1 MVSAP
6 PPALAALIDFERYP
20 VHDLAGSGAV
30 LAEGCRRALVET
42 GSCLLEGFITPAGVA
57 RMAAE
62 GMRVAPQAWRTSSR
76 GTAYLAAPDESFP
89 ERHPKRRLQSTSVG
103 AVAYDLIPPGDAIRL
118 VYEWDGL
125 MDWLALAIGC
135 ERVYRYAD
143 PLGGL
148 NVAVMETGE
157 HLLWHF
163 DQTDFVVSILLQ
175 DCERGGDFEYVPHIR
190 TADAAN
196 YDRVEQLLDG
206 ARDGIVTLD
215 IEPGTMAL
223 FMGRYSIHRVT
234 PVEGTMPRLIA
245 LLGYD
250 TQPGVMSS
258 DHLKMRRYGRTAP
271 VPPPEAG
278 ANSRSGDGEGN
289 AAVS

>member
-1 MVSAP
+1 MTAAP
-6 PPALAALIDFERYP
+6 PSALAGLIDFARHP
-20 VHDLAGSGAV
+20 VHDLEGEGGA
-30 LAEGCRRALVET
+30 LAERCRRGLEAT
-42 GSCLLEGFITPAGVA
+42 GACLLDGFVRPEGVA

-103 AVAYDLIPPGDAIRL
+103 AVAYDLIPAGDAIRA

-125 MDWLALAIGC
+125 MDWLALAIGR

-143 PLGGL
+143 PLGAL
-148 NVAVMETGE
+148 NVAVMEAGE

-175 DCERGGDFEYVPHIR
+175 DCARGGDFEYVPHIR
-190 TADAAN
+190 SPERPN
-196 YDRVEQLLDG
+196 YEGIERLLDG
-206 ARDGIVTLD
+206 ARDGVVTLD
-215 IEPGTMAL
+215 VKPGTMAL
-223 FMGRYSIHRVT
+223 FMGRFSIHRVT
-234 PVEGTMPRLIA
+234 PVEGATPRLIA

-258 DHLKMRRYGRTAP
+258 DHLKLRRYGRTLPLPQA
-271 VPPPEAG
+271 
-278 ANSRSGDGEGN
+278 
-289 AAVS
+289 